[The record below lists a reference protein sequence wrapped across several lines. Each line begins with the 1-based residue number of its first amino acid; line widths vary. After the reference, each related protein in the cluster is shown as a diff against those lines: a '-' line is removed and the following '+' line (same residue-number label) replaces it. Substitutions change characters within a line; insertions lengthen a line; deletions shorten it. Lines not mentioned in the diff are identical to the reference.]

1 MTNTDYCDKLIKSL
15 LDMRCE
21 FNTEGFPSGQRGQTV
36 NLLLLAS
43 MVRIHLPP
51 PIQQEPPKF
60 GGSCFCLHVL
70 SHFIHLPPP
79 IRALKIKALL
89 LCKYNVYYLKTCCAA
104 LLLFPYRKS
113 DIYSHPTISF
123 IVSNNSFSTK
133 HTSRMPEKGK
143 PDSYTK

>member
-1 MTNTDYCDKLIKSL
+1 MVKRLIKTI
-15 LDMRCE
+15 CNAIKHAKQ
-21 FNTEGFPSGQRGQTV
+21 F
-36 NLLLLAS
+36 
-43 MVRIHLPP
+43 HLPP